1 MSSLI
6 EKLNQYEGYFAPQT
20 SQALS
25 IVVARVKLYLQ
36 EPDGAY
42 HATTV
47 PIPPELFSIYCDDPR
62 RLPKYYS
69 VLFRI
74 GSWEIVFRDG
84 QRVRNA
90 VIQIIDPERPKDSL
104 VGYKAIAVEQRGT
117 LVTCALPAKME
128 LMDNRDPF

>member
-6 EKLNQYEGYFAPQT
+6 EKLNQYEDYFVPT

-25 IVVARVKLYLQ
+25 FVARVKLYLQ
-36 EPDGAY
+36 ESDGEHY
-42 HATTV
+42 GTTV
-47 PIPPELFSIYCDDPR
+47 PIPPELFSVHCDDPR

-74 GSWEIVFRDG
+74 RSWEIALRGG

-90 VIQIIDPERPKDSL
+90 VIKIIDPERPKDSL
-104 VGYKAIAVEQRGT
+104 VGYKAIAVEQRGA

-128 LMDNRDPF
+128 LMDDRDPF